1 MLDKNIKKEL
11 LEELEVPQVVK
22 ERVKFTLDDIR
33 LEEFGKVREKRIEK
47 EKSKEKKRKGNRL
60 IGKGAVAAAC
70 ILLVSSITVTAAVTK
85 WLPDF
90 IPRFQ
95 IPENMQEKLEEEGVA
110 YTSLETIEQEGMLIS
125 LEKCL
130 TDNEFYYCL
139 FKVTLPDGVE
149 EGQFQEIIVEGY
161 KPEDNVDNGGGTYC
175 YQTTEGDS
183 EKNVFYYVISGRH
196 STFETYDVGEELG
209 EREKIVEKS
218 CVTEEDYKTG
228 HMTFRF
234 ENFGVYDENNQFQ
247 PSVTGTWEFKW
258 AEKKVED
265 KKVYT
270 INRKIEKGYYER
282 SNAVLKT
289 VSVSPIAIGLTYE
302 LPAED
307 KNGFIY
313 YPSTPTEVELQDGT
327 RVALTQLTEGFEDYF
342 DDENMNY
349 KSAYG
354 LYSVW
359 DPEEVVAIYFG
370 KNNRVELE

>member
-110 YTSLETIEQEGMLIS
+110 YTPLETIEQEGMLIS

-196 STFETYDVGEELG
+196 STFETYDAGEELG